1 MPVITVKPNVPKGTA
16 FARMCMALAAGA
28 GDSYKTLQY
37 TKQWADSTPEVEQM
51 VQHMWQTKAAV
62 AVGTTTD
69 ATWAG
74 PLVVTQPLNEFLE
87 LLRPRTLLG
96 RIPGLRQVPFNV
108 SVPTQTTGGT
118 YGWVGP
124 EQTQAGDQGRLL
136 DRHGSLCEGG
146 WDHRDVRG
154 ARAVVDAVG

>member
-1 MPVITVKPNVPKGTA
+1 
-16 FARMCMALAAGA
+16 
-28 GDSYKTLQY
+28 
-37 TKQWADSTPEVEQM
+37 
-51 VQHMWQTKAAV
+51 MWQTKAAV

-108 SVPTQTTGGT
+108 SVPTQTTGRHLRMG
-118 YGWVGP
+118 GP
-124 EQTQAGDQGRLL
+124 EQTQAGDESRLL
-136 DRHGSLCEGG
+136 DRDGPVREGG
-146 WDHRDVRG
+146 RDHRACR
-154 ARAVVDAVG
+154 RNS